1 MSQLWFK
8 KQKWNKKKIYYKDYK
23 GPFIKHLHKCE
34 LNGICGTN
42 ERCWKETK
50 ENFLKKSNHNT
61 RFKQKIFKEVG
72 DIILKYKVEYNTQEH
87 LMINQILQLDF
98 NHGGFS
104 HLDSFN
110 CI

>member
-1 MSQLWFK
+1 M
-8 KQKWNKKKIYYKDYK
+8 
-23 GPFIKHLHKCE
+23 KHLHKCG
-34 LNGICGTN
+34 LNGICGAN

-50 ENFLKKSNHNT
+50 EKFLKKSNHNT
-61 RFKQKIFKEVG
+61 RLKQKIFKEVG
-72 DIILKYKVEYNTQEH
+72 DIILKYQVEYKTQEQ

-104 HLDSFN
+104 RLESFN